1 MKRNFPWHIFG
12 LVCQIDLHQVFLVVC
27 TRYSEARNTEIQE
40 QLRNTIAILFYIG
53 SCKPFDRLFV
63 KFIGECIAGK
73 LDYKND
79 LGEMKFKKNKPTKN
93 RGNGSDTT
101 EFIIPVPKTENFC
114 NWREQ

>member
-1 MKRNFPWHIFG
+1 MVWYVKSTCTRF
-12 LVCQIDLHQVFLVVC
+12 FLVVC

-93 RGNGSDTT
+93 RGNGTDTT

-114 NWREQ
+114 NWRQQ